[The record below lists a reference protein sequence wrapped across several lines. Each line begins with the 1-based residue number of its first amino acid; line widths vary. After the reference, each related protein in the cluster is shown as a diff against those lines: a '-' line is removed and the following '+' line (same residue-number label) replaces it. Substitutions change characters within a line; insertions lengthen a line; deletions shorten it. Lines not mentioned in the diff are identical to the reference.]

1 MILSKLYE
9 KKRKEKLRKL
19 RIQTAKK
26 VFVGTVAGSL
36 SGLLGGL
43 LFSPKSGKE
52 TREDIASTS
61 KDITNNIKSKTAEL
75 KETIDNKVSET
86 KNNVVDAKIKI
97 SEYLNDKKT
106 SKTTC
111 ESLDATTNNED
122 LASILVQADIE
133 KKQ

>member
-19 RIQTAKK
+19 KIQTAKK
-26 VFVGTVAGSL
+26 IFVGTVAGSL

-61 KDITNNIKSKTAEL
+61 KDITNNIKSKTAEI
-75 KETIDNKVSET
+75 KGTIDNKVSET
-86 KNNVVDAKIKI
+86 KNNVSDAKTKI
-97 SEYLNDKKT
+97 SEYLNDKKA
-106 SKTTC
+106 SKTIC
-111 ESLDATTNNED
+111 ESSDTTINNED
-122 LASILVQADIE
+122 LASILVEAEIE
-133 KKQ
+133 KK

>member
-1 MILSKLYE
+1 MIFSKLYE
-9 KKRKEKLRKL
+9 KQKKEKQRKL
-19 RIQTAKK
+19 KIQTAKK

-86 KNNVVDAKIKI
+86 KDNVADAKMKI
-97 SEYLNDKKT
+97 SEYLNEKKT
-106 SKTTC
+106 SKLTC
-111 ESLDATTNNED
+111 EVPDSED
-122 LASILVQADIE
+122 LASILVQPDIE
-133 KKQ
+133 KK

>member
-1 MILSKLYE
+1 MIFSKLYE
-9 KKRKEKLRKL
+9 KQKKEKQRKL
-19 RIQTAKK
+19 KIQTAKK

-86 KNNVVDAKIKI
+86 KDNVADAKMKI
-97 SEYLNDKKT
+97 SEYLNEKKT
-106 SKTTC
+106 SKVTY
-111 ESLDATTNNED
+111 EVPDSED
-122 LASILVQADIE
+122 LASILVQPDIE
-133 KKQ
+133 KK

>member
-86 KNNVVDAKIKI
+86 KNNVADAKIKI

-133 KKQ
+133 KNQ